1 MFISSLAHRP
11 VSLDKELYSTLSLFI
26 QEFKWVPATYCW
38 GITLRW
44 THHSVKSG
52 GGGGEGE
59 GGVAI
64 LLFYYLKVTNII
76 QSWTRRI
83 LKMKKYVNSSDLIF
97 RNCAR
102 INLMFMKTVQKHS
115 VSFNPKRQGTSN
127 FFFVWDCNHHSFYL
141 PASKSSSKS
150 KKTNTETNTVNQ

>member
-1 MFISSLAHRP
+1 MGTGDILLGSNPTMDSSFR
-11 VSLDKELYSTLSLFI
+11 
-26 QEFKWVPATYCW
+26 QE
-38 GITLRW
+38 
-44 THHSVKSG
+44 G
-52 GGGGEGE
+52 GGGGRGR

-115 VSFNPKRQGTSN
+115 VSFNPNRQGTSK
-127 FFFVWDCNHHSFYL
+127 FFFV
-141 PASKSSSKS
+141 
-150 KKTNTETNTVNQ
+150 